1 MSAILAAAA
10 PHSAPASPGT
20 KVPTVGPNLHFPGS
34 GVLILLA
41 DVAIGIILLVLIVL
55 FFVGLVK
62 VVASFLNKRDGG
74 IGQAIAMMI
83 VAVIAI
89 AIVIGTTAFLSQ
101 WIDFLSPGL

>member
-34 GVLILLA
+34 G
-41 DVAIGIILLVLIVL
+41 VLIVL

-101 WIDFLSPGL
+101 WIDFLSPGLT